1 MGREERGIKIG
12 PGLEGEKMNER
23 VIEILVYI
31 MSEIRN
37 RRSGIGRLEALSQ
50 DLLEQGYSES
60 EISSAFAWLFER
72 MDQDLER
79 LDDDFELIG
88 QPTFRI
94 LHEAERKVIRPEAYG
109 YLLQLHD
116 LGIIDEAE
124 MEEVIDR
131 AMMLGANTV
140 DVDTMRS
147 IVASVLFNT
156 DFPFGSSSLFFEGN
170 TTIH

>member
-1 MGREERGIKIG
+1 
-12 PGLEGEKMNER
+12 MNER

-37 RRSGIGRLEALSQ
+37 RRTGIGRLEALSQ
-50 DLLEQGYSES
+50 DLLQQGYSES

-72 MDQDLER
+72 MDEDLER
-79 LDDDFELIG
+79 LDEGFG
-88 QPTFRI
+88 ATGHPTFRI
-94 LHEAERKVIRPEAYG
+94 LHEAERAVIQPQAYG

-124 MEEVIDR
+124 MEAAIDR
-131 AMMLGANTV
+131 AMMLGTDTV

-147 IVASVLFNT
+147 IVASILFNT